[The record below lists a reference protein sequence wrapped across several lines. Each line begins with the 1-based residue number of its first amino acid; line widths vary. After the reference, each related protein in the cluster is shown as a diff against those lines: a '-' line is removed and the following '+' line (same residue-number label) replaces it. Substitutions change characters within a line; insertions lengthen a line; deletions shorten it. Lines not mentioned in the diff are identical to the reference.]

1 MSIVGIFT
9 KSRPEIGGIFFDAVL
24 EESSEMRTDV
34 SEYPLEN
41 AMTAND
47 NAVTRPLYVTMTVAL
62 SDNPIK
68 ALIAE
73 TGQYSG
79 ILGMGAGVA
88 TGLAASVLPG
98 GIAALA
104 GLGASV
110 GFGIAGEYGTKRS
123 MNILDKI
130 RELQSSHTVMTVIG
144 TKSAS
149 YANMIITNT
158 RQVTNTENQDG
169 LELVVEMRQLLIINK
184 DGKNKDASLINA
196 NLPAGDSVST
206 QGQATVNHG
215 EVLLQ

>member
-73 TGQYSG
+73 TGQYSAM
-79 ILGMGAGVA
+79 LGMGAGVA
-88 TGLAASVLPG
+88 TGLAASMLSG
-98 GIAALA
+98 GAAALA

-110 GFGIAGEYGTKRS
+110 GFGIAGEYGAKRS
-123 MNILDKI
+123 VDILKKI
-130 RELQSSHTVMTVIG
+130 RKLQQDNKILTIVG
-144 TKSAS
+144 TSAS
-149 YANMIITNT
+149 YNNMIITNT
-158 RQVTNTENQDG
+158 RTTKNKDNQGG
-169 LELVVEMRQLLIINK
+169 LELVVEMRQLKILK
-184 DGKNKDASLINA
+184 REHDADTINA
-196 NLPAGDSVST
+196 NLPVGDSAST
-206 QGQATVNHG
+206 QGQATVNRG